1 MDRAKIDGITL
12 EYEAQGSGEPVVL
25 IHGALMAA
33 TFQHLINEPAL
44 KALRLIRYHRRGY
57 AGSTGEAAVPL
68 STQATDC
75 VGLLRELDALPAHI
89 VGHSSG
95 GSIAIQIAVDNPE
108 AVRSLTLLEPALLD
122 VPSGGALLERVGA
135 SVPLYESGDKAAAV
149 DAFLKPVCGDHYR
162 ATVDKALPGTMDQAT
177 KDAATFFE
185 GEFPA
190 IGEWQFVRE
199 DAARIER
206 PVLSVLG
213 ANTGDS
219 IGLPT
224 YTEIHARVLD
234 WFPNAKPFV
243 LPKAAHLLQ
252 VENPRAMAEGLA
264 AFLSAQ

>member
-1 MDRAKIDGITL
+1 MKKADIDGISL
-12 EYEAQGSGEPVVL
+12 EYEEQGTGEPVVF

-44 KALRLIRYHRRGY
+44 KAYRLIRYSRRGY
-57 AGSTGEAAVPL
+57 AGSTGEAAVPI
-68 STQATDC
+68 STQAADC
-75 VGLLRELDALPAHI
+75 AALLRELDAVPAHI

-95 GSIAIQIAVDNPE
+95 GSIAIQIALDHPE
-108 AVRSLTLLEPALLD
+108 AVRSLALLEPALLD
-122 VPSGGALLERVGA
+122 VPSAGVLLERVGA
-135 SVPLYESGDKAAAV
+135 SVPVYQGGDKAGAV

-162 ATVDKALPGTMDQAT
+162 ATVDKAFPGTMDQAT
-177 KDAATFFE
+177 KNASSFFE

-190 IGEWQFVRE
+190 LGEWQCARE
-199 DAARIER
+199 DAARIEA

-224 YTEIHARVLD
+224 YTEIHERVLD

-252 VENPRAMAEGLA
+252 VENPRGMAEGLA